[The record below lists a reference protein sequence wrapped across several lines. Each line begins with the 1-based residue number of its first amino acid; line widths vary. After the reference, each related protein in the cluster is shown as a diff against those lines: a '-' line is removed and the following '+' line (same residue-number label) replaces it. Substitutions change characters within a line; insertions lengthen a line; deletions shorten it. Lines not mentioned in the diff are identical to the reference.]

1 MPATL
6 VAFLLAS
13 IALLLVP
20 GPSVLYVVARSVS
33 QGRRAGFVSVAGGAM
48 GNLVH
53 VIAATVGL
61 SALLASSALAFSVV
75 KYAGAAYL
83 IYLGMRTLL
92 SNAPV
97 DLILAQ
103 PQPPRRVFAQ
113 AVLVYALNPKT
124 ALFFLAFLPQFAD
137 PARGAIGPQLFL
149 LGCLFVLLALC
160 TDSGYALLAGG
171 LAQRLRATARLWR
184 WQRWFSGGIYLVLG
198 VTTALSGAE
207 RK

>member
-1 MPATL
+1 MPTAL
-6 VAFLLAS
+6 AAFLLAS

-33 QGRRAGFVSVAGGAM
+33 QGRRAGITSVAGGAL

-53 VIAATVGL
+53 VAAATVGL

-83 IYLGMRTLL
+83 IYLGVRVLL
-92 SNAPV
+92 CNAPV
-97 DLILAQ
+97 DPILAA
-103 PQPPRRVFAQ
+103 PQPPRRVFLQ

-124 ALFFLAFLPQFAD
+124 ALFFLAFLPQFVD

-160 TDSGYALLAGG
+160 TDSGYAFLASG
-171 LAQRLRATARLWR
+171 LAQRLRATSRLWR
-184 WQRWFSGGIYLVLG
+184 WQRWFSGGIYLALG
-198 VTTALSGAE
+198 LTTALSGAE